1 MPPQGPSATP
11 TQIGPSQ
18 MFSRF
23 DLPSTRS
30 HSSRPPSTRT
40 LPSAPPRKRNIK
52 PKLFPGENLLLVSE
66 QQQQQ
71 RQLQLQ
77 QQQQSITVQRGTQ
90 ASDSFTVTATRPLF
104 SPEEID
110 AFEAA
115 AVLTSWRN
123 ARKGRERQPKE
134 KRHSI

>member
-52 PKLFPGENLLLVSE
+52 PKLFPGENRLLVSE
-66 QQQQQ
+66 QQQQRQ
-71 RQLQLQ
+71 RQLQ
-77 QQQQSITVQRGTQ
+77 QQQQQSIVQPGTQ
-90 ASDSFTVTATRPLF
+90 ASDSFKATAARPLF

-123 ARKGRERQPKE
+123 ARKDRERQPKE